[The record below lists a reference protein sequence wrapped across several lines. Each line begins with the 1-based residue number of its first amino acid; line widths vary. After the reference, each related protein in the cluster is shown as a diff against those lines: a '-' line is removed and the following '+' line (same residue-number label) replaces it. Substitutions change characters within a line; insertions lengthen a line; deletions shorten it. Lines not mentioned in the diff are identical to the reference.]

1 MPYHLIEDANMCFDF
16 WKLLSINKA
25 TTATT
30 KEEEES
36 ISAQNYTL
44 RVQERISIIR
54 IILSPSAGR
63 HAALLPVHKKGYGRL
78 QPLYTSYTIAYCR
91 NYVTCSFV
99 QLWKA

>member
-78 QPLYTSYTIAYCR
+78 QPPIPLPIAIIMSHALSYNCG
-91 NYVTCSFV
+91 
-99 QLWKA
+99 KPE